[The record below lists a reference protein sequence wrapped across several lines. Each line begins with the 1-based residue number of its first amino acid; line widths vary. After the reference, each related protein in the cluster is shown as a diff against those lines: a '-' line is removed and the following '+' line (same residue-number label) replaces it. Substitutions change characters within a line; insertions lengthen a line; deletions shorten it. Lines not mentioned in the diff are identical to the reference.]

1 MEDILRTT
9 LQGSLGEP
17 LKDPTTVHPGD
28 ILHGQLEVVGLLG
41 RGSSASVFKCRHL
54 TLGNLL
60 VAVKIF
66 PEMHNMTPLEIKR
79 LSREIIAAHVIDH
92 PNVTRFYDCIRDGNF
107 VTIVSEYIE
116 GGTLEGFKNAQP
128 ISIPTCVSILT
139 QVASGLQAIH
149 SAGIIHR
156 DLKPQNILI
165 GKDNIARITDFGIVS
180 LKMRENKYYLDSTST
195 DNSIQAEIDPLKT
208 NKGRLVGTPYYLSP
222 EYLDKNIVDERL
234 DIYAFG
240 IIAYELITKDMPFS
254 ADNLFDLIKCKLFN
268 DPPEPITIVRNCPAE
283 LNSLV
288 MRCLHRD
295 PAMRVQSARELMY
308 LLQCMKGYVSSAT
321 VIELSNTIDEEEHL
335 PPPSYLN
342 SAENILFSVL
352 DMLVTPQGFILCF
365 FFVISLI
372 TMLGLVTH
380 DTIFSKFVESMGRI
394 FYSVMKN

>member
-17 LKDPTTVHPGD
+17 LNDPSSVHPGD
-28 ILHGQLEVVGLLG
+28 ILHGQLEVVNMLG
-41 RGSSASVFKCRHL
+41 RGSSACVFKCLHL
-54 TLGNLL
+54 TLGNLP

-66 PEMHNMTPLEIKR
+66 PEMQSMTPLEIKR

-116 GGTLEGFKNAQP
+116 GGTLEGFKKKSTLNLT
-128 ISIPTCVSILT
+128 TCVSILT

-180 LKMRENKYYLDSTST
+180 LKLRENKYYLDSTQVGTTLQNDT
-195 DNSIQAEIDPLKT
+195 DTLKT
-208 NKGRLVGTPYYLSP
+208 NQGRLVGTPFYLSP
-222 EYLDKNIVDERL
+222 EYLDKNIVDEKL

-240 IIAYELITKDMPFS
+240 MIAYEMITKEMPFN
-254 ADNLFDLIKCKLFN
+254 AENLFDLIKSKMFS
-268 DPPEPITIVRNCPAE
+268 DPKEPIEIIKNCPIE
-283 LNSLV
+283 LNNLV

-295 PAMRVQSARELMY
+295 PTKRVQSARELLY
-308 LLQCMKGYVSSAT
+308 LLQCMRGYVSNAH
-321 VIELSNTIDEEEHL
+321 VIELSNSIEDEAKKEPDFIDNVIDYTFAFIDL
-335 PPPSYLN
+335 L
-342 SAENILFSVL
+342 L
-352 DMLVTPQGFILCF
+352 TPVGFILSF
-365 FFVISLI
+365 FFVISIMI
-372 TMLGLVTH
+372 TLGIITEN
-380 DTIFSKFVESMGRI
+380 TFFSRFVEAIERI
-394 FYSVMKN
+394 FQSLVR